1 MKRYDKELYG
11 SRESFRGN
19 PRGQGKNLKKFSVPN
34 PRVMTFWHGTMK
46 INTFSLLEGHKLALE
61 GRSKN
66 NCDASK
72 SADRKKI
79 CNVGKKT
86 CAVKS

>member
-1 MKRYDKELYG
+1 MKRYDKSCMAAERVLELIQG
-11 SRESFRGN
+11 GRG
-19 PRGQGKNLKKFSVPN
+19 NLKKFSVPN

-72 SADRKKI
+72 SADRNKKYAMWEK
-79 CNVGKKT
+79 NT